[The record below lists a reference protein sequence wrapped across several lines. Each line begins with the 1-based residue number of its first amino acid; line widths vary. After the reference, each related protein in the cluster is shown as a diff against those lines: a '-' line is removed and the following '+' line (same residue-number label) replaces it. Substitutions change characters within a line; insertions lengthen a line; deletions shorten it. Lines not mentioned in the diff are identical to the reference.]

1 MLPPSTIL
9 QFNNSSIWLQRKAN
23 CIPIDLFKMVEKIEK
38 KLEKVEKFEKL
49 SNEIKVIL
57 KKKPIITQI
66 VKEIVIDVKYVNA
79 GEEKLYW

>member
-1 MLPPSTIL
+1 M
-9 QFNNSSIWLQRKAN
+9 
-23 CIPIDLFKMVEKIEK
+23 FKKVEVIEK

-79 GEEKLYW
+79 GEEK